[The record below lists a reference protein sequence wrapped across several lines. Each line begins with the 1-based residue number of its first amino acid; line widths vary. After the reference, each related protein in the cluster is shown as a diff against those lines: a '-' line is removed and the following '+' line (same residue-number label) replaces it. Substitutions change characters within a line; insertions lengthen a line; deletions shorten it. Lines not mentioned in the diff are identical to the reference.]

1 MNHLQEAKLPENWEA
16 LAGKVLTRMEVVKRL
31 QKSPE
36 VYHAFLKLSEE
47 FQEELVAFS
56 MGVQGVKITY
66 DPFFKYI
73 FDPYARRSV
82 LEDFLSQCLG
92 DEVEI
97 LEVLPNES
105 PRIADDSSLLIADLL
120 VKLRSGVLVNVEI
133 QRIGY
138 YFPGARCACYSSDLV
153 MRQYSMAREKS
164 RMENKRFSY
173 GDIRKVY
180 TIVLMQKST
189 GEFRKFPN
197 EYLHFSKQTFQSG
210 LNMDLL
216 QEYLLVPLDIF
227 LKVPHN
233 ELSKLDA
240 WLYFIASD
248 KIEDIQR
255 VCTAYPEFF
264 ELYREVFKFRYHPKE
279 LVSMFSEA
287 LRILDQNTVQY
298 MIDDL
303 KKQLEEALRLK
314 DEALKMKDEALNRE
328 KESRKNLQ
336 DKELII
342 SQLQE
347 RLAEKDQP

>member
-1 MNHLQEAKLPENWEA
+1 MNHLQATSLLENWEA
-16 LAGKVLTRMEVVKRL
+16 LAGKTLTRTEVMKAL
-31 QKSPE
+31 QKSSE
-36 VYHAFLKLSEE
+36 VYHSFLKLSEE
-47 FQEELVAFS
+47 FQEELIAFS
-56 MGVQGVKITY
+56 MGVQGVKLTY
-66 DPFFKYI
+66 DPFFKHI

-92 DEVEI
+92 EEAEI

-105 PRIADDSSLLIADLL
+105 PRLTDDSSLLIADLL
-120 VKLRSGVLVNVEI
+120 VRLKTGTVVNVEI

-189 GEFRKFPN
+189 SEFKEFPN
-197 EYLHFSKQTFQSG
+197 EYLHFSKQTFKSG

-248 KIEDIQR
+248 RIEDIKR
-255 VCTAYPEFF
+255 VCTAYPEFC

-279 LVSMFSEA
+279 LVGMYSET

-303 KKQLEEALRLK
+303 KKQLEEALQ
-314 DEALKMKDEALNRE
+314 RE
-328 KESRKNLQ
+328 EEKQKNLQ
-336 DKELII
+336 ESHLII
-342 SQLQE
+342 QRLQE
-347 RLAEKDQP
+347 QLAQTKKNR